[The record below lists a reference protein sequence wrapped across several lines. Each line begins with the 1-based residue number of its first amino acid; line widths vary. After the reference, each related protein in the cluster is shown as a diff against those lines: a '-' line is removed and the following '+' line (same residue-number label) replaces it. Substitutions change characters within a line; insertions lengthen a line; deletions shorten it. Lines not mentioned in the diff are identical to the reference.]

1 MPKLLSSKEIVAVL
15 LKNGF
20 MFISQKGSHAKYRLV
35 KGTTYTVIVPMAKK
49 QIPLGTFRS
58 IVRQSGLN
66 KEDFTGK
73 I

>member
-1 MPKLLSSKEIVAVL
+1 
-15 LKNGF
+15 